1 MSNECLTGFQ
11 LLNSSSGLFFSGWKV
26 LQAHPVITCTHVLP
40 ALEFQYVENVTR
52 WQERV
57 SLIWRHA
64 GGICLLLQNLQLLLL
79 SVSGAFTNVTQAV
92 NSDCTQ
98 RQPGNDTIR
107 TTGLPN
113 ISNVFFNLS
122 FTVCKYP
129 TKLRPKSFCLFNSF
143 WCKSK
148 TKQHSV
154 APNHHPAIL
163 SGMMAKSLLSAATH
177 ACRCDLTNQQVK
189 FAPLL
194 MLAIFPSL
202 ACGDKDAWT
211 VSGLL

>member
-1 MSNECLTGFQ
+1 MFPM
-11 LLNSSSGLFFSGWKV
+11 FFLILAS
-26 LQAHPVITCTHVLP
+26 LSANILRN
-40 ALEFQYVENVTR
+40 YVQNFFVYLA
-52 WQERV
+52 V
-57 SLIWRHA
+57 SDA
-64 GGICLLLQNLQLLLL
+64 
-79 SVSGAFTNVTQAV
+79 
-92 NSDCTQ
+92 
-98 RQPGNDTIR
+98 
-107 TTGLPN
+107 
-113 ISNVFFNLS
+113 
-122 FTVCKYP
+122 
-129 TKLRPKSFCLFNSF
+129 
-143 WCKSK
+143 KSK

-211 VSGLL
+211 VSGFL